1 MQNNSQTK
9 KTPIIVSF
17 DGNIGSGKSSVV
29 RYFEK
34 NFAKFCNLKTYHYNI
49 CFLQEPVSIWES
61 IKDEDGKN
69 AIEKFYENNE
79 RYSFAFQMMAYISR
93 LSLFKEA
100 LTKNYDIIFTERS
113 MYTDKNVFA
122 KMLYD
127 SKKMDTIEYQIYL
140 KWFDE
145 LSRNL
150 EIHSLIYIKTKPETS
165 LKRVLKRNRPGE
177 TISLDYLQT
186 CHDKHEEWILKEP
199 SLILNGE
206 KEYDG
211 KLPENWLFCIESFI
225 MGNIKPLKEL
235 DEIYNIFQDS
245 SYPLH

>member
-1 MQNNSQTK
+1 MS
-9 KTPIIVSF
+9 IIFSVE
-17 DGNIGSGKSSVV
+17 GNIGSGKSTLIKQLK
-29 RYFEK
+29 K
-34 NFAKFCNLKTYHYNI
+34 NMKQVDGMSIVYLE
-49 CFLQEPVSIWES
+49 EPVDIWQQ
-61 IKDEDGKN
+61 IKDENGDNMIVKYYQDQKKY
-69 AIEKFYENNE
+69 AFQ
-79 RYSFAFQMMAYISR
+79 FQMMAYITR
-93 LSLFKEA
+93 ITQLRKAVE
-100 LTKNYDIIFTERS
+100 KYKKCIIITERS
-113 MYTDKNVFA
+113 ILTDRNVFA
-122 KMLYD
+122 KMLHENKTLD
-127 SKKMDTIEYQIYL
+127 EISHQIYL

-145 LSRNL
+145 LARNL

-199 SLILNGE
+199 SLILDGE

-235 DEIYNIFQDS
+235 DQIYNILQDS